1 MEVSAKKSSTIK
13 KLLDNIIQDIIKR
26 DESSS
31 SSDSNGKVN
40 NNILSNVTTLRT
52 NNSLKNGNGLSNDS
66 ESFFNYETSS
76 YFLKAKNTINENND
90 YIKNLNN
97 LQDIRNREIM
107 RKSIYYKSPK
117 KCFIF

>member
-13 KLLDNIIQDIIKR
+13 KLFDYIIQDIIKR

-31 SSDSNGKVN
+31 SSDSNGKFIN

-52 NNSLKNGNGLSNDS
+52 NKSLKNSNDS
-66 ESFFNYETSS
+66 ENFSNYETSS
-76 YFLKAKNTINENND
+76 YFLKGKNSINENND
-90 YIKNLNN
+90 YVNNLNN

-107 RKSIYYKSPK
+107 RNSIYYKTQK